1 MDFEDRL
8 GVRMGM
14 IYEAFMGLL
23 EDIGVFRYV
32 NTLIAHPLKI
42 FLLLLD
48 LAIVGY
54 LAIMVLRTLKN
65 TRAMQLIKGIL
76 ILIVANGLS
85 AIFSLNILH
94 TVLSFVMD
102 YGILLIIV
110 VFQPELRKALEQV
123 GNANFKKWFD
133 LTDDTE
139 ITCIPQVVK
148 AASDMAKTKTG
159 MLVVFERETSLGEIA
174 HTGVALDSEVSTELL
189 INIFIP
195 DTPLHDGAVIIKD
208 NKIQAASCIL
218 PLTDKESL
226 DRIFGTRHR
235 AAIGV
240 SEMTDSVA
248 VVVSEETGTI
258 SIAVEGKIL
267 RDLTPEQLEKELKKR
282 LIKSKNKKPYHLVN
296 KLMEKK

>member
-1 MDFEDRL
+1 
-8 GVRMGM
+8 MGTV
-14 IYEAFMGLL
+14 YNAFIGLL
-23 EDIGVFRYV
+23 DDIGFLSYI

-42 FLLLLD
+42 VLLLLD
-48 LAIVGY
+48 LAIVSF
-54 LAIMVLRTLKN
+54 IVIKVLKTLKS
-65 TRAMQLIKGIL
+65 TRAMQLIKGII
-76 ILIVANGLS
+76 ILLVANGIS

-102 YGILLIIV
+102 YGILLAIV

-123 GNANFKKWFD
+123 GNASLRKWLEIED
-133 LTDDTE
+133 ETE
-139 ITCIPQVVK
+139 ITCIPEVVK
-148 AASDMAKTKTG
+148 AAKDMSATKTG

-174 HTGVALDSEVSTELL
+174 HTGVNLNSEVSTELL

-240 SEMTDSVA
+240 SENTDAIA

-258 SIAVEGKIL
+258 SIAVEGKIF

-282 LIKSKNKKPYHLVN
+282 LIRPKTKKSNIVN
-296 KLMEKK
+296 RIIEKK

>member
-1 MDFEDRL
+1 MET
-8 GVRMGM
+8 VSK
-14 IYEAFMGLL
+14 AFISLL
-23 EDIGVFRYV
+23 EDIGFVSYI

-42 FLLLLD
+42 VLLILD
-48 LAIVGY
+48 LVIVSF
-54 LAIMVLRTLKN
+54 LVIKVLNTLKS
-65 TRAMQLIKGIL
+65 TRAMQLIKGII
-76 ILIVANGLS
+76 ILLVVNGIS

-102 YGILLIIV
+102 YGILLAIV

-123 GNANFKKWFD
+123 GNADFKKWLD
-133 LTDDTE
+133 IEDETE
-139 ITCIPQVVK
+139 VTCIPEVVK
-148 AASDMAKTKTG
+148 AAQNMSESKIG

-174 HTGVALDSEVSTELL
+174 HTGVSLNSEVSSELL
-189 INIFIP
+189 INIFVP

-240 SEMTDSVA
+240 SELTDAVA

-258 SIAVEGKIL
+258 SMAVEGKII
-267 RDLTPEQLEKELKKR
+267 RNIAPEQLEKELKKL
-282 LIKSKNKKPYHLVN
+282 LIKPKVKKTNIVN
-296 KLMEKK
+296 KLLEKK

>member
-1 MDFEDRL
+1 
-8 GVRMGM
+8 MGI

-23 EDIGVFRYV
+23 EDIGVLSYV

-65 TRAMQLIKGIL
+65 TRAMQLIKGIV
-76 ILIVANGLS
+76 ILVVVNGLS

-102 YGILLIIV
+102 YGILLVIV

-148 AASDMAKTKTG
+148 ATSDMAKTKTG

-174 HTGVALDSEVSTELL
+174 HTGVALDSEVSAELL

-195 DTPLHDGAVIIKD
+195 DTPLHDGAVVIKD

-218 PLTDKESL
+218 PLTDKEAL

-240 SEMTDSVA
+240 SEMSDCVA
-248 VVVSEETGTI
+248 VIVSEETGTI

-282 LIKSKNKKPYHLVN
+282 LIKPKNKKPYNIVN
-296 KLMEKK
+296 KLMDKQNK

>member
-1 MDFEDRL
+1 
-8 GVRMGM
+8 MGT
-14 IYEAFMGLL
+14 IYKAINSLL
-23 EDIGVFRYV
+23 EDIGVFSYV
-32 NTLIAHPLKI
+32 NTLMAHPLKI
-42 FLLLLD
+42 ILLLLD
-48 LAIVGY
+48 LAIV
-54 LAIMVLRTLKN
+54 LFIVVKIFRTLKS
-65 TRAMQLIKGIL
+65 TRAMQLIKGII
-76 ILIVANGLS
+76 ILLVVNSIS

-102 YGILLIIV
+102 YGILLAVV

-123 GNANFKKWFD
+123 GNADIRKWIEQD
-133 LTDDTE
+133 ETE
-139 ITCIPQVVK
+139 ITCIPEVVK
-148 AASDMAKTKTG
+148 AAQNMSNSKTG

-174 HTGVALDSEVSTELL
+174 HTGVTLNSEVSTELL
-189 INIFIP
+189 INVFIP

-240 SEMTDSVA
+240 SENTDAVA

-267 RDLTPEQLEKELKKR
+267 RNLTPEQLEKELKKR
-282 LIKSKNKKPYHLVN
+282 LIKPKTKKPYLVN
-296 KLMEKK
+296 KIMDKK

>member
-1 MDFEDRL
+1 ME
-8 GVRMGM
+8 M
-14 IYEAFMGLL
+14 IYEALIGLL
-23 EDIGVFRYV
+23 EDIGVISYI

-42 FLLLLD
+42 VLVLLD
-48 LAIVGY
+48 LAIVLY
-54 LAIMVLRTLKN
+54 LAIKVLRTLKN
-65 TRAMQLIKGIL
+65 TRAMQLLKGIL
-76 ILIVANGLS
+76 ILLVANGLS
-85 AIFSLNILH
+85 AVFSLNVLH

-102 YGILLIIV
+102 YGILLAIV

-123 GNANFKKWFD
+123 GNANFKKWLDFSD
-133 LTDDTE
+133 ETE
-139 ITCIPQVVK
+139 EVTCIPEVVR
-148 AASDMAKTKTG
+148 AAKDMSKTKTG
-159 MLVVFERETSLGEIA
+159 MLAVFERETSLGEIA
-174 HTGVALDSEVSTELL
+174 HTGVELNSVVSTELL

-208 NKIQAASCIL
+208 NKIEAASCIL

-240 SEMTDSVA
+240 SENTDAIA

-282 LIKSKNKKPYHLVN
+282 LIKPRVKKPHLVN
-296 KLMEKK
+296 KIMDKR

>member
-1 MDFEDRL
+1 MEP
-8 GVRMGM
+8 
-14 IYEAFMGLL
+14 INSAFVSLLDDIGLL
-23 EDIGVFRYV
+23 SYI

-42 FLLLLD
+42 VLLLLD
-48 LAIVGY
+48 LAIVSFI
-54 LAIMVLRTLKN
+54 AVKVLRTLKN
-65 TRAMQLIKGIL
+65 TRAMQLIKGII
-76 ILIVANGLS
+76 ILLVANGIS

-102 YGILLIIV
+102 YGILLAIV

-123 GNANFKKWFD
+123 GNASLKKWLEIED
-133 LTDDTE
+133 ETE

-148 AASDMAKTKTG
+148 AAKDMSATKTG

-174 HTGVALDSEVSTELL
+174 HTGVTLDSEVSSELL

-240 SEMTDSVA
+240 SESTDSVA

-258 SIAVEGKIL
+258 SMAVEGKII
-267 RDLTPEQLEKELKKR
+267 RNIAPEQLEKELKR
-282 LIKSKNKKPYHLVN
+282 LLVKPKVKKTNIVN
-296 KLMEKK
+296 KLLEKNK